1 MNDVTVF
8 TNEGPVRLIM
18 LDRAENGPGSIDCR
32 VEMTSAYVFGVNGV
46 LLFIDKDQSGARAE
60 YEKLQRRIGWN
71 MITVK
76 EIRRTENENVRGT
89 VPSFFGRGPS
99 GLVYGDIPRTDG
111 SCYYQSSRQTGTD
124 ATAESSYIDWGYIQ

>member
-1 MNDVTVF
+1 M
-8 TNEGPVRLIM
+8 TNEGPVLLIM
-18 LDRAENGPGSIDCR
+18 LERVENGPSSIDCR
-32 VEMTSAYVFGVNGV
+32 VELSSKYVFGVNGV
-46 LLFIDKDQSGARAE
+46 LLFIDKGQSGARAE

-99 GLVYGDIPRTDG
+99 GLVCDDLPRVNG
-111 SCYYQSSRQTGTD
+111 SGYYQSSWQERTD
-124 ATAESSYIDWGYIQ
+124 DSAESPYLDW